1 MFFSLSNVYMNSN
14 GGRQQK
20 PRTPSTVDNLEEK
33 LIEVMDIFQRNEEYV
48 TTIQRKDAV
57 NDIINLIAPNE
68 FGAVF
73 VRLQATSYPME
84 NDAFRRLLLEAYGN
98 RLTGGKKRKRTMK
111 KKHRKSR
118 TYRRKK

>member
-1 MFFSLSNVYMNSN
+1 MNSN

-84 NDAFRRLLLEAYGN
+84 NEAFRRLLLEAYGN